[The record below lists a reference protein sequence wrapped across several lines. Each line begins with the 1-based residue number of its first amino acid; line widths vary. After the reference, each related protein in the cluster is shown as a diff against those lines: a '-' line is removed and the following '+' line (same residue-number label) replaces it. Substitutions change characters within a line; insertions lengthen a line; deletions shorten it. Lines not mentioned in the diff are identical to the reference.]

1 MKSNYKS
8 PTIFNAVDM
17 KLSKVTS
24 GSDSLLLEDPVEGA
38 LLPSIALSASLAVVI
53 GRKDIGKKS
62 AAIVKR
68 NF

>member
-17 KLSKVTS
+17 KLSEITGKI
-24 GSDSLLLEDPVEGA
+24 GSLSMENPVEGA
-38 LLPSIALSASLAVVI
+38 IIPAIALSASLGVVI
-53 GRKDIGKKS
+53 GRKDIGKKG
-62 AAIVKR
+62 AAIVKK

>member
-17 KLSKVTS
+17 KLSESTGKI
-24 GSDSLLLEDPVEGA
+24 GSLAMENPIAGA
-38 LLPSIALSASLAVVI
+38 LLPSIALSASSTVVI
-53 GRKDIGKKS
+53 GRKDIGKKG
-62 AAIVKR
+62 AAIVKK